1 MYLVACSA
9 LFALA
14 SIHKPIRR
22 ECLIISVISMATGI
36 LPLLLSADGNVI
48 YWLRAAITTLGAVAL
63 CRRRTL
69 FGFYQA
75 SIYAMTLAVYAALAY
90 DVAQYNLWVQ
100 AGYTGLG
107 PIFLVWGE
115 TYGSLIYGLVTCQFA
130 AFLPIIWTFVR
141 PYISILNN
149 SASNIF
155 WGKGSFK
162 R

>member
-1 MYLVACSA
+1 MYLFSCSV

-22 ECLIISVISMATGI
+22 ECIIMAIVSLFTGVFYLYLSV
-36 LPLLLSADGNVI
+36 DGDAR
-48 YWLRAAITTLGAVAL
+48 YWLRAATTTLGAVAI
-63 CRRRTL
+63 CNCRTL

-75 SIYAMTLAVYAALAY
+75 SIYAMTIALYATLAY
-90 DVAQYNLWVQ
+90 DVAQYNLWAQ

-107 PIFLVWGE
+107 PISLVWGE
-115 TYGSLIYGLVTCQFA
+115 RYGSLIYGLVACQFS
-130 AFLPIIWTFVR
+130 AFLPIIWTFIR

-162 R
+162 L

>member
-1 MYLVACSA
+1 MYLIACSA

-14 SIHKPIRR
+14 SIHKPIRC
-22 ECLIISVISMATGI
+22 ECLIIAIIYLLTGASYF
-36 LPLLLSADGNVI
+36 LLSVDGDAR

-90 DVAQYNLWVQ
+90 DVAQYNLWAQ

-141 PYISILNN
+141 PYISIFNN
-149 SASNIF
+149 SASDIF